1 MSWEGKHA
9 HLPRSSVPF
18 CTLPFD
24 SNNCSQKSL
33 PADTAIR
40 FIQVCPALPFT
51 PGHAPSCCF
60 ASFLLVS
67 GIFIVF
73 NVFLPIE
80 IKPQIP
86 VDKCPCSYKFGR
98 VMAFQA
104 CSQVSSLGVISD
116 LKAWWQGFQGSSK
129 SQAGMIRLLCAAM
142 TQGWAHPQ
150 LAGPAE
156 GGPAHRRG
164 S

>member
-1 MSWEGKHA
+1 MPIYQEALFHSA
-9 HLPRSSVPF
+9 LYLLIQITVP
-18 CTLPFD
+18 
-24 SNNCSQKSL
+24 KK
-33 PADTAIR
+33 
-40 FIQVCPALPFT
+40 V
-51 PGHAPSCCF
+51 
-60 ASFLLVS
+60 FLLTRPSGSFRSVLLCPLLLGMHQVAVLPPSSWCLAFSVS
-67 GIFIVF
+67 NIFFPV
-73 NVFLPIE
+73 E